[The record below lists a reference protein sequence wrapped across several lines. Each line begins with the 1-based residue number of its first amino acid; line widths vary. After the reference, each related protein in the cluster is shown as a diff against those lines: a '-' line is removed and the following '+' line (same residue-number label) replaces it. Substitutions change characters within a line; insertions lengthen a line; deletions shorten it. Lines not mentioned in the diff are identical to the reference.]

1 MADKEARIDDIK
13 DNIRESNAA
22 NNDDRIR
29 PRSRDEWIDGQQM
42 MQIAAQEKAEE
53 QRLEE
58 MEAFKTIA

>member
-1 MADKEARIDDIK
+1 MADKARIDDIK
-13 DNIRESNAA
+13 DDIRQSDIA
-22 NNDDRIR
+22 NDDDEIR